1 MSRHSTI
8 KILYTT
14 DIHGSFFPYDF
25 IERKPCTGSL
35 ARAASYIKAQRAR
48 YGERLLL
55 LDGGDVLQGQP
66 TCYYSNFVA
75 PEQPNMAARV
85 LNELGYDAQAIG
97 NHDIETGHAVY
108 DKYIREANY
117 AVLAANVVDAKTGE
131 PYFKPYALFVVD
143 GVRIAVIGMLTAAI
157 PYWLHESLW
166 QGMQFKSIASCLQ
179 RWVHHVRSCEQA
191 DFVIGLFHSGYADGI
206 ADIHYPEN
214 EVQAVAQQT
223 VGIDLILF
231 GHDHQ
236 QKQEVVGHADGSFTT
251 LLNPSSNVHLMAEAT
266 LNIEISEGKVQ
277 KIDCAAQ
284 LVSLE
289 KQPLD
294 NDFMQHFAADR
305 QQVESYTQQVVGRT
319 THALRTRDSFF
330 CSSRFSDFIH
340 DVQLAVAPA
349 TLSFNAPLKFD
360 AVIAPGDIHVYDL
373 FNLYTYE
380 NQLYVLRLTGQEIK
394 QFLEYSYALW
404 TQTMHE
410 PTDHLMRMEQG
421 SDGHWRWQN
430 LAFNFD
436 TVAGIDYEVDV
447 RQPIGQKI
455 NILRLSNGAPFMLNQ
470 RYRVAM
476 NSYRGNGGGELLTRG
491 AGISFEELPRRIV
504 WMSSKDQ
511 RQIIMDYIH
520 AKGTIAPEPH
530 NNWKFVPKAWAEP
543 AIAADKRLLFP
554 GCHG

>member
-1 MSRHSTI
+1 MSRHSVI

-48 YGERLLL
+48 YGKRLLL

-117 AVLAANVVDAKTGE
+117 AVLAANIVDARTGE

-143 GVRIAVIGMLTAAI
+143 GVRIAVIGMVTAAI

-166 QGMQFKSIASCLQ
+166 QGMQFQSIASCLQ
-179 RWVHHVRSCEQA
+179 RWVNHVRSNEQA
-191 DFVIGLFHSGYADGI
+191 DFVVGLFHSGYTGGI
-206 ADIHYPEN
+206 ADTRYPEN
-214 EVQAVAQQT
+214 EVKVVAQQT
-223 VGIDLILF
+223 MGIDIILF

-236 QKQEVVGHADGSFTT
+236 QKQEVVGHADGSSTL
-251 LLNPSSNVHLMAEAT
+251 LLNPSSNAHLMAELT
-266 LNIEISEGKVQ
+266 LNLKITSEEVQ
-277 KIDCAAQ
+277 KIDCKGE

-289 KQPLD
+289 KQPID
-294 NDFMQHFAADR
+294 DVFMQHFAADK
-305 QQVESYTQQVVGRT
+305 QQVEDYTQQIVGRT
-319 THALRTRDSFF
+319 TYALRTRDSFF

-340 DVQLAVAPA
+340 DVQLSVAPA

-360 AVIAPGDIHVYDL
+360 AVIAPGYIYVYDL

-394 QFLEYSYALW
+394 QYLEYSYALW
-404 TQTMHE
+404 TQTMHN
-410 PTDHLMRMEQG
+410 PADHLMRMEQG
-421 SDGHWRWQN
+421 SDGHWSWQN

-447 RQPIGQKI
+447 RLPIGQKI

-470 RYRVAM
+470 SYRVAM

-491 AGISFEELPRRIV
+491 AGIPFEELPQRILWV
-504 WMSSKDQ
+504 
-511 RQIIMDYIH
+511 
-520 AKGTIAPEPH
+520 
-530 NNWKFVPKAWAEP
+530 
-543 AIAADKRLLFP
+543 
-554 GCHG
+554 

>member
-35 ARAASYIKAQRAR
+35 ARASSYIKAQRAR
-48 YGERLLL
+48 YGKRLLL

-75 PEQPNMAARV
+75 PDQPNMAARV

-117 AVLAANVVDAKTGE
+117 AVLAANIVDARTGE
-131 PYFKPYALFVVD
+131 PYFKPYTLFVVD
-143 GVRIAVIGMLTAAI
+143 GVRIAVIGMVTAAI

-166 QGMQFKSIASCLQ
+166 QGMQFQSIASCLQ
-179 RWVHHVRSCEQA
+179 RWVNHVRSNEQA
-191 DFVIGLFHSGYADGI
+191 DFVVGLFHSGYTGGI
-206 ADIHYPEN
+206 ADTRYPEN
-214 EVQAVAQQT
+214 EVKVVAQQT
-223 VGIDLILF
+223 MGIDIILF

-236 QKQEVVGHADGSFTT
+236 QKQEVVGHAECSSTL
-251 LLNPSSNVHLMAEAT
+251 LLNPSSNAHLMAELT
-266 LNIEISEGKVQ
+266 LNLQITSEEVQ
-277 KIDCAAQ
+277 KIDCKGE

-289 KQPLD
+289 KQPID
-294 NDFMQHFAADR
+294 DVFMQHFAADK
-305 QQVESYTQQVVGRT
+305 QQVEDYTQQIVGRT
-319 THALRTRDSFF
+319 AYALRTRDSFF

-340 DVQLAVAPA
+340 DVQLSVAPA

-360 AVIAPGDIHVYDL
+360 AVITPGNIYVYDL

-394 QFLEYSYALW
+394 QYLEYSYALW
-404 TQTMHE
+404 TQTMHN
-410 PTDHLMRMEQG
+410 PADHLMRMEQG
-421 SDGHWRWQN
+421 SDGHWSWQK

-470 RYRVAM
+470 SYRVAM

-491 AGISFEELPRRIV
+491 AGIPFEELPQRILWV
-504 WMSSKDQ
+504 SRKDQ
-511 RQIIMDYIH
+511 RQIIMDYIQSN
-520 AKGTIAPEPH
+520 GTIAPEPH
-530 NNWKFVPKAWAEP
+530 NNWHFVPIAWAEP
-543 AIAADKRLLFP
+543 ALAIDKQLLFP
-554 GCHG
+554 KQS

>member
-25 IERKPCTGSL
+25 IERKPCTGSI

-48 YGERLLL
+48 YGKRLLL

-75 PEQPNMAARV
+75 PDQPNMAARV

-117 AVLAANVVDAKTGE
+117 AVLAANIVDAQTGK
-131 PYFKPYALFVVD
+131 PYFKPYTLFVVD
-143 GVRIAVIGMLTAAI
+143 GVRIAVIGMVTAAI

-166 QGMQFKSIASCLQ
+166 QGMQFQSISSCLQ
-179 RWVHHVRSCEQA
+179 RWVNHVRSNEQA
-191 DFVIGLFHSGYADGI
+191 DFVVGLFHSGYTGGI
-206 ADIHYPEN
+206 ADTRYPEN
-214 EVQAVAQQT
+214 EVKVVAQQT
-223 VGIDLILF
+223 MGIDIILF

-236 QKQEVVGHADGSFTT
+236 QKQEVVGHADGSSTL
-251 LLNPSSNVHLMAEAT
+251 LLNPSSNAHLMAELT
-266 LNIEISEGKVQ
+266 LNLQITSEEVQ
-277 KIDCAAQ
+277 KIDCKGE

-289 KQPLD
+289 KQPID
-294 NDFMQHFAADR
+294 DVFMQHFAADK
-305 QQVESYTQQVVGRT
+305 QQVEDYTQQIVGRT
-319 THALRTRDSFF
+319 TYALRTRDSFF

-340 DVQLAVAPA
+340 DVQLSVAPA

-360 AVIAPGDIHVYDL
+360 AVIAPGNIYVYDL

-380 NQLYVLRLTGQEIK
+380 NQLYVLYLTGQEIK
-394 QFLEYSYALW
+394 QYLEYSYALW
-404 TQTMHE
+404 TQTMHN
-410 PTDHLMRMEQG
+410 PADHLMRMEQG
-421 SDGHWRWQN
+421 NDGHWRWQN

-455 NILRLSNGAPFMLNQ
+455 NILRLSDGNPFVVNQ
-470 RYRVAM
+470 SYRVAM

-491 AGISFEELPRRIV
+491 AGIPFEELPQRIMWV
-504 WMSSKDQ
+504 SRKDQ
-511 RQIIMDYIH
+511 RQIIMDYIQSN
-520 AKGTIAPEPH
+520 GTIAPEPH
-530 NNWKFVPKAWAEP
+530 NNWHFVPIAWAEP
-543 AIAADKRLLFP
+543 ALAIDKQLLFP
-554 GCHG
+554 KQS

>member
-1 MSRHSTI
+1 
-8 KILYTT
+8 
-14 DIHGSFFPYDF
+14 
-25 IERKPCTGSL
+25 
-35 ARAASYIKAQRAR
+35 
-48 YGERLLL
+48 
-55 LDGGDVLQGQP
+55 
-66 TCYYSNFVA
+66 
-75 PEQPNMAARV
+75 
-85 LNELGYDAQAIG
+85 
-97 NHDIETGHAVY
+97 
-108 DKYIREANY
+108 
-117 AVLAANVVDAKTGE
+117 
-131 PYFKPYALFVVD
+131 
-143 GVRIAVIGMLTAAI
+143 
-157 PYWLHESLW
+157 
-166 QGMQFKSIASCLQ
+166 
-179 RWVHHVRSCEQA
+179 
-191 DFVIGLFHSGYADGI
+191 
-206 ADIHYPEN
+206 
-214 EVQAVAQQT
+214 
-223 VGIDLILF
+223 
-231 GHDHQ
+231 
-236 QKQEVVGHADGSFTT
+236 
-251 LLNPSSNVHLMAEAT
+251 MAEAT
-266 LNIEISEGKVQ
+266 LDIEISEGKVQ
-277 KIDCAAQ
+277 KIDCTAQ

-294 NDFMQHFAADR
+294 NDFMQHFAADK

-330 CSSRFSDFIH
+330 RSSRFSDFIH

-404 TQTMHE
+404 IQTMYE

-421 SDGHWRWQN
+421 NDGYWRWQN

-447 RQPIGQKI
+447 RQPIGRKI

-470 RYRVAM
+470 SYRVAM
-476 NSYRGNGGGELLTRG
+476 NSYRGNGGGELLIRG

-520 AKGTIAPEPH
+520 AKGTIAPAPH
-530 NNWKFVPKAWAEP
+530 NNWQFVPKAWAEP

>member
-1 MSRHSTI
+1 MSRYSTI

-48 YGERLLL
+48 YGKRLLL

-75 PEQPNMAARV
+75 PDQPNMAARV

-117 AVLAANVVDAKTGE
+117 AVLAANIVDARTGE
-131 PYFKPYALFVVD
+131 PYFKPYTLFVVD
-143 GVRIAVIGMLTAAI
+143 GVRIAVIGMVTAAI

-166 QGMQFKSIASCLQ
+166 QGMQFQSISSCLQ
-179 RWVHHVRSCEQA
+179 RWVNHVRSNEQA
-191 DFVIGLFHSGYADGI
+191 DFVVGLFHSGYTGGI
-206 ADIHYPEN
+206 ADTRYPEN
-214 EVQAVAQQT
+214 EVKVVAQQT
-223 VGIDLILF
+223 MGIDIILF

-236 QKQEVVGHADGSFTT
+236 QKQEVVGHADGSSTL
-251 LLNPSSNVHLMAEAT
+251 LLNPSSNAHLMAELT
-266 LNIEISEGKVQ
+266 LNLQITSEEVQ
-277 KIDCAAQ
+277 KIDCKGE

-289 KQPLD
+289 KQPID
-294 NDFMQHFAADR
+294 DVFMQHFAADK
-305 QQVESYTQQVVGRT
+305 QQVEDYTQQIVGRT
-319 THALRTRDSFF
+319 TYALRTRDSFF

-340 DVQLAVAPA
+340 DVQLSVAPA

-360 AVIAPGDIHVYDL
+360 AVIAPGNIYVYDL

-380 NQLYVLRLTGQEIK
+380 NQLYVLYLTGQEIK
-394 QFLEYSYALW
+394 QYLEYSYALW
-404 TQTMHE
+404 TQTMHN
-410 PTDHLMRMEQG
+410 PADHLMRMEQG
-421 SDGHWRWQN
+421 NDGHWRWQN

-455 NILRLSNGAPFMLNQ
+455 NILRLSDGNPFVVNQ
-470 RYRVAM
+470 SYRVAM

-491 AGISFEELPRRIV
+491 AGIPFEELPQRIMWV
-504 WMSSKDQ
+504 SRKDQ
-511 RQIIMDYIH
+511 RQIIMDYIQSN
-520 AKGTIAPEPH
+520 GTIAPEPH
-530 NNWKFVPKAWAEP
+530 NNWHFVPIAWAEP
-543 AIAADKRLLFP
+543 ALAIDKQLLFP
-554 GCHG
+554 KQS

>member
-1 MSRHSTI
+1 MSRHSVI

-25 IERKPCTGSL
+25 IERKPCIGSL

-48 YGERLLL
+48 YGKRLLL

-66 TCYYSNFVA
+66 TCYYCNFVA

-117 AVLAANVVDAKTGE
+117 AVLAANIVDARTGE
-131 PYFKPYALFVVD
+131 PYFKPYTLFVVD
-143 GVRIAVIGMLTAAI
+143 GVRIAVIGMVTAAI

-166 QGMQFKSIASCLQ
+166 QGMQFQSIASCLQ
-179 RWVHHVRSCEQA
+179 RWVNHVRSNEQA
-191 DFVIGLFHSGYADGI
+191 DFVVGLFHSGYTGGI
-206 ADIHYPEN
+206 ADTRYPEN
-214 EVQAVAQQT
+214 EVKVVAQQT
-223 VGIDLILF
+223 MGIDIILF

-236 QKQEVVGHADGSFTT
+236 QKQEVVGHADGSSTL
-251 LLNPSSNVHLMAEAT
+251 LLNPSSNAHLMAELT
-266 LNIEISEGKVQ
+266 LNLQITSEEVQ
-277 KIDCAAQ
+277 KIDCKGE

-289 KQPLD
+289 KQPID
-294 NDFMQHFAADR
+294 DVFMQHFAADK
-305 QQVESYTQQVVGRT
+305 QQVEDYTQQIVGRT
-319 THALRTRDSFF
+319 TYALRTRDSFF

-340 DVQLAVAPA
+340 DVQLSVAPA

-360 AVIAPGDIHVYDL
+360 AVIAPGNIYVYDL

-394 QFLEYSYALW
+394 QYLEYSYALW

-421 SDGHWRWQN
+421 SDGHWSWQN

-436 TVAGIDYEVDV
+436 TVTGIDYEVDV

-470 RYRVAM
+470 SYRVAM

-491 AGISFEELPRRIV
+491 AGIPFEELPQRIV
-504 WMSSKDQ
+504 WVSRKDQ
-511 RQIIMDYIH
+511 RQIIMDYIQSN
-520 AKGTIAPEPH
+520 GTIAPEPH
-530 NNWKFVPKAWAEP
+530 NNWHFVPIAWAEP
-543 AIAADKRLLFP
+543 ALAIDKQLLFP
-554 GCHG
+554 KQS